1 MVKVKQQML
10 AVSKGLSIQTGC
22 KNNCTFTPFM
32 ALECTSNMVKV
43 KQQMLAVSKGL
54 QSIHVS

>member
-10 AVSKGLSIQTGC
+10 AVSKGLKQVAKIT
-22 KNNCTFTPFM
+22 CTFTPFM

-54 QSIHVS
+54 SIHVS